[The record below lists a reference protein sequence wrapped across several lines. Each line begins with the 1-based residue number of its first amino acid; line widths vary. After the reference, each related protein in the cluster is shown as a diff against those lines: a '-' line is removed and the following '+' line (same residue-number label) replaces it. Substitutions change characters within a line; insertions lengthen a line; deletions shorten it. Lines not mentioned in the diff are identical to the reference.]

1 MGEGAGNASVSN
13 PAAAVA
19 AQVAADTVVW
29 RPPLPAGDTEMNK
42 AVVEIRN
49 RDLVGPW
56 PVASEAAECKAA
68 VAQV

>member
-19 AQVAADTVVW
+19 AQVADTVVW

-49 RDLVGPW
+49 RDLVGLW
-56 PVASEAAECKAA
+56 PVVWAAAECKAV

>member
-19 AQVAADTVVW
+19 AQVDDTVVW

-49 RDLVGPW
+49 RDLVGLW
-56 PVASEAAECKAA
+56 PVVWAAAECKAV